1 MLREESESDSS
12 LRAQHGAKWSRTPSD
27 RLTGTFSA
35 NATKY
40 RTIINNATQADSM
53 VKEKLTTHMAG
64 MQALSGGESAVA
76 AQLPQGSSGSGGSS
90 TSRLK
95 ELMEEVETLKAE
107 RAVIESELK
116 STNPDMQ
123 STFLSA
129 AASGSLNEPNISL
142 ASLGRTFGPLQHQ
155 VTDSIG
161 KQEKIIAEV
170 QDLYQPFIQERGGEG
185 SSREDALKS
194 LAAAY
199 DAFMELKGNLEEG
212 TKFYNDLTQLLVT
225 FQNKVTD
232 FCFARKTEKEE
243 LLKDLSSS
251 MATMSLDPPPAAP
264 SHHDPT
270 RPPRKADPPARP
282 PPPTVSAS
290 SSAQPS
296 TAPPTAAAPP
306 NPYAGAPGPLP
317 YPTQPAMPMPYQPY
331 TPMPMGYNPYGYQQ
345 PPQAQGYPQ
354 QQYYQPPQQGYPA
367 PGYPQQPPQGYPPQQ
382 PPQGY
387 PPQGQAYP
395 PQQQPPQAYP
405 GYPPQPGAPG
415 QPQWR

>member
-1 MLREESESDSS
+1 MLEQS
-12 LRAQHGAKWSRTPSD
+12 
-27 RLTGTFSA
+27 
-35 NATKY
+35 
-40 RTIINNATQADSM
+40 
-53 VKEKLTTHMAG
+53 
-64 MQALSGGESAVA
+64 
-76 AQLPQGSSGSGGSS
+76 LPQGAGGAGGN
-90 TSRLK
+90 TTTRLK
-95 ELMEEVETLKAE
+95 ELMEEVETLRAE
-107 RAVIESELK
+107 RAATEAELK
-116 STNPDMQ
+116 STNPDMK
-123 STFLSA
+123 TVFLQA
-129 AASGSLNEPNISL
+129 AANGTMNEPLISSQTLGKTYGSL
-142 ASLGRTFGPLQHQ
+142 QKQ
-155 VTDSIG
+155 VGESITR
-161 KQEKIIAEV
+161 QEQIIAEV

-185 SSREDALKS
+185 SSREEALKS

-264 SHHDPT
+264 AHHDPP

-290 SSAQPS
+290 SPAQPS
-296 TAPPTAAAPP
+296 TAPPAAAAAP

-345 PPQAQGYPQ
+345 PPQAQGYP
-354 QQYYQPPQQGYPA
+354 
-367 PGYPQQPPQGYPPQQ
+367 PQQ

-395 PQQQPPQAYP
+395 PQQQPAQAYP

>member
-1 MLREESESDSS
+1 M
-12 LRAQHGAKWSRTPSD
+12 G
-27 RLTGTFSA
+27 
-35 NATKY
+35 
-40 RTIINNATQADSM
+40 TQADSM
-53 VKEKLTTHMAG
+53 VKEKLNTHMAG

-76 AQLPQGSSGSGGSS
+76 SQLPQGSSGSGGSS
-90 TSRLK
+90 TARLK

-107 RAVIESELK
+107 RAVIDSELK
-116 STNPDMQ
+116 NTNPDMQ

-129 AASGSLNEPNISL
+129 AASGSLNELNISL

-185 SSREDALKS
+185 SSREEALKI

-251 MATMSLDPPPAAP
+251 MASMSLDPPPAAP
-264 SHHDPT
+264 AHHDPS
-270 RPPRKADPPARP
+270 RPPRKNDPPARP

-290 SSAQPS
+290 SAQPS
-296 TAPPTAAAPP
+296 SAPPAAAAAAP
-306 NPYAGAPGPLP
+306 NPYVELLDPCPTLP
-317 YPTQPAMPMPYQPY
+317 NLLCPCPTSPTLQCPWVTIPTDINNLLKHRVTLSNSTTNLHSKGTLLRV
-331 TPMPMGYNPYGYQQ
+331 TPSNLPRATPRSSHPKVTLARVRLIRLSNNLF
-345 PPQAQGYPQ
+345 QAT
-354 QQYYQPPQQGYPA
+354 
-367 PGYPQQPPQGYPPQQ
+367 
-382 PPQGY
+382 
-387 PPQGQAYP
+387 QAILHS
-395 PQQQPPQAYP
+395 QALLASP
-405 GYPPQPGAPG
+405 SGGRF
-415 QPQWR
+415 WREIAFNVDL